1 VIPASPPAI
10 TFAGSGI
17 NRRAELRGRGA
28 ELAAAFAGPAAA
40 FVPVRDS
47 LCWLGDDGA
56 VTCGAR
62 ELGDALPALAA
73 TIFLGEL
80 AGRSLFAVPLD
91 SGTPPPPLAGGAFVG
106 LREVVARVGAADA
119 ALLAYARA
127 MAIWQQR
134 HRFCGSCGAPNEPRD
149 AGFVMACTASDGVH
163 RSFPRLDPAV
173 IVLVHRGEECLLGR
187 QASWPEG
194 RFSTVAGFVEP
205 GETLEDAVAR
215 EVHEETNVRIG
226 ATRYVAS
233 QPWPF
238 PAALMIGYHAEAT
251 GGELRFNDGELVE
264 ARWFTRSAL
273 RGGAA
278 QLPPR
283 ASIAWQLIAAWCDAA
298 PGPPLASLGLD
309 SACSCAT
316 RCAGGIPLSGGATLP
331 PAGTVSLAPH
341 VPCRHRLEQPSAL
354 PVAHRGQ
361 P

>member
-1 VIPASPPAI
+1 MIPASPPAI

-17 NRRAELRGRGA
+17 NRRAELRGRSDA
-28 ELAAAFAGPAAA
+28 LATAFTDPAAA

-56 VTCGAR
+56 VTCEAR
-62 ELGDALPALAA
+62 ELGAGLPALPA
-73 TIFLGEL
+73 TIFLGER
-80 AGRSLFAVPLD
+80 AGRSLFALPLA
-91 SGTPPPPLAGGAFVG
+91 GETPPPILAGGTFVG
-106 LREVVARVGAADA
+106 LREVVARVSAADA

-134 HRFCGSCGAPNEPRD
+134 HRYCGTCGAGNEPREG
-149 AGFVMACTASDGVH
+149 GFVMACTATDGVH

-205 GETLEDAVAR
+205 GETLEEAVAR
-215 EVHEETNVRIG
+215 EVLEETNVRVG
-226 ATRYVAS
+226 ATRYLAS

-264 ARWFTRSAL
+264 ARWFTRSQL
-273 RGGAA
+273 RAGAA

-298 PGPPLASLGLD
+298 PGPRLATLGLD
-309 SACSCAT
+309 SSMFL
-316 RCAGGIPLSGGATLP
+316 RPGA
-331 PAGTVSLAPH
+331 PAEF
-341 VPCRHRLEQPSAL
+341 R
-354 PVAHRGQ
+354 
-361 P
+361 

>member
-1 VIPASPPAI
+1 VTPASPSPI

-17 NRRAELRGRGA
+17 DRRAELRLRPEA
-28 ELAAAFAGPAAA
+28 LAAAYADPATA

-47 LCWLGDDGA
+47 LCWLGSDGA
-56 VTCGAR
+56 VTCRAG
-62 ELGDALPALAA
+62 ELGDCLPALPAA
-73 TIFLGEL
+73 IFLGEL
-80 AGRSLFAVPLD
+80 AGRSLFAA
-91 SGTPPPPLAGGAFVG
+91 PLAGDAPPDLPTGGVFVG
-106 LREVVARVGAADA
+106 LRDIVARASAADS

-134 HRFCGSCGAPNEPRD
+134 HRYCGTCGATNEPREG
-149 AGFVMACTASDGVH
+149 GFVMACTASDGLH

-173 IVLVHRGEECLLGR
+173 IVLVHRGDECLLGR

-215 EVHEETNVRIG
+215 EVREETNVRIG
-226 ATRYVAS
+226 MTRYLAS

-264 ARWFTRSAL
+264 ARWFTRAQL

-278 QLPPR
+278 LLPPR
-283 ASIAWQLIAAWCDAA
+283 ASIAWQLIAAWCDAT
-298 PGPPLASLGLD
+298 PGPRLATLGLD
-309 SACSCAT
+309 SAMFHQ
-316 RCAGGIPLSGGATLP
+316 PGA
-331 PAGTVSLAPH
+331 PAEF
-341 VPCRHRLEQPSAL
+341 R
-354 PVAHRGQ
+354 
-361 P
+361 